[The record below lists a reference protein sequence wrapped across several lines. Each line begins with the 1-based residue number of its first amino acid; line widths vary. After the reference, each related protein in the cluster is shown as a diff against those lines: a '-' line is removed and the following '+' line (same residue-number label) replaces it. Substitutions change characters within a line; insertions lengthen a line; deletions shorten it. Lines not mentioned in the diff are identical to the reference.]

1 MYKKTKN
8 IFGFIIILSS
18 LIGFTIYPVFS
29 NIFTLIS
36 LKQENSFELFEPKTS
51 ANEILI
57 NTPEN
62 KTYGAP
68 MSGYYP
74 ATYGFEN
81 DMVGSDPAEWNV
93 FEGAGYVNVKD
104 EMNNHKSIVE
114 MYDNTN
120 ANHDELHNSFSL
132 QTNGAIEFWVLS
144 DDVAQTFSIIILD
157 DTATS
162 VWGDG
167 IGWLQIYQNKFR
179 YEDNAGW
186 HVTTKTL
193 NDNIWYH
200 VKVEFE
206 CSTGNYHGLA
216 QDTWRFYVDGEEFGD
231 FSFAHDI
238 NNVSQVYFA
247 TRGADMN
254 YKYYVDAVGYSWDPE
269 YIIGDNAQEG
279 LLLSFNT
286 VFTPDWLGYSLDGLT
301 NKTILGNTTFPM
313 PAEGSHNIQVFGN
326 DTLGALY
333 QSEIQH
339 FSINYVEI
347 NYIDIFTPEDK
358 AYSEPM
364 SGYYPATYGFENDI
378 AGSDPVGWN
387 VFEGAGYVNVK
398 DEMNNHKNVIEMYD
412 NTNANHDELHN
423 SFSLQTNGAIE
434 FWVLSDDVAQ
444 TFSIII
450 LDDTATSVWGDGIG
464 WLQIYQNKF
473 RYEDNAGWH
482 VTTKTLNDNIWYHV
496 KVEFEC
502 STGNYH
508 GLAQDTWRFYV
519 DGEEFGDFSFAHDIN
534 NVSQVYFATR
544 GADMNYKYYVDAVG
558 YSWDPEYIIGDNA
571 QEGLLLSFNTVFTPD
586 WLGYSLDGLTN
597 KTILGNTTFPMP
609 AEGSHNI
616 QVFGNDTLGT
626 LYQSEIRYFTT
637 DTIAPTSL
645 ISFTPYRVPDMVIR
659 STVFT
664 ITADDG
670 LGSGIS
676 LIRYKINNS
685 IWFDYLGPFDLSN
698 YDYGEYVIIYQAIDV
713 VGNIEVEH
721 EITVILI
728 PEPSD
733 PGIPGYHL
741 YIMICIISIVSAIII
756 KRRFKNKS

>member
-1 MYKKTKN
+1 MN
-8 IFGFIIILSS
+8 II
-18 LIGFTIYPVFS
+18 
-29 NIFTLIS
+29 
-36 LKQENSFELFEPKTS
+36 
-51 ANEILI
+51 
-57 NTPEN
+57 TPEN
-62 KTYGAP
+62 KTYLAP

-81 DMVGSDPAEWNV
+81 DMVGSDPAGWNI

-132 QTNGAIEFWVLS
+132 QTNGAVEFWVLS

-162 VWGDG
+162 VWGNG

-247 TRGADMN
+247 TRGADNN
-254 YKYYVDAVGYSWDPE
+254 YKCYVDAVGYSWDLE
-269 YIIGDNAQEG
+269 YNIGDNTQEG

-286 VFTPDWLGYSLDGLT
+286 FFTPDWLGYSLDGLA
-301 NKTILGNTTFPM
+301 NKTILGNVTFPI
-313 PAEGSHNIQVFGN
+313 PEEGVHTIQIFGN
-326 DTLGALY
+326 DT
-333 QSEIQH
+333 I
-339 FSINYVEI
+339 
-347 NYIDIFTPEDK
+347 
-358 AYSEPM
+358 
-364 SGYYPATYGFENDI
+364 
-378 AGSDPVGWN
+378 
-387 VFEGAGYVNVK
+387 
-398 DEMNNHKNVIEMYD
+398 
-412 NTNANHDELHN
+412 
-423 SFSLQTNGAIE
+423 
-434 FWVLSDDVAQ
+434 
-444 TFSIII
+444 
-450 LDDTATSVWGDGIG
+450 
-464 WLQIYQNKF
+464 
-473 RYEDNAGWH
+473 
-482 VTTKTLNDNIWYHV
+482 
-496 KVEFEC
+496 
-502 STGNYH
+502 
-508 GLAQDTWRFYV
+508 
-519 DGEEFGDFSFAHDIN
+519 
-534 NVSQVYFATR
+534 
-544 GADMNYKYYVDAVG
+544 
-558 YSWDPEYIIGDNA
+558 
-571 QEGLLLSFNTVFTPD
+571 
-586 WLGYSLDGLTN
+586 
-597 KTILGNTTFPMP
+597 
-609 AEGSHNI
+609 
-616 QVFGNDTLGT
+616 GT
-626 LYQSEIRYFTT
+626 LYQSEVRYFTT
-637 DTIAPTSL
+637 SYYPEVSITSPMQYEFFGNTAPSFVISLIESNIHSTWYNLNNGVNVSFSGLSGIINQTEWDKLINGSITIRFFANDTWGLEGYNEVSVWKDTYTPTSSILFIPHSGIDIANESTEFSLTADDGLGSGVSFIRYRINDSSWITYSTPFTLASYPYGDFLISYQSVDQVGNYESVQTLVVHRTETIAPTSL
-645 ISFTPYRVPDMVIR
+645 ISFTTYRDPDMVIR
-659 STVFT
+659 STAFT

-685 IWFDYLGPFDLSN
+685 IWFDYLGPFNLSN
-698 YDYGEYVIIYQAIDV
+698 YDYGEYIIIYQAIDV

-721 EITVILI
+721 GITVILI
-728 PEPSD
+728 PDPSE
-733 PGIPGYHL
+733 PGILGYHL